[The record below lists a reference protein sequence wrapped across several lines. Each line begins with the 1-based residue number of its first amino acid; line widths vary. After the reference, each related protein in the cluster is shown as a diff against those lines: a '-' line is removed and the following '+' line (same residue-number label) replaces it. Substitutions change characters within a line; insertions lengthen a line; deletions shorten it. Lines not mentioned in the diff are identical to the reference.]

1 MSRETPR
8 AHDDRACAYDVLG
21 VARDAPF
28 DEIRRAYRRQA
39 VRWHPD
45 KNPNGRDAFERAS
58 RAYEA
63 VRDEERR
70 ARYDRARGFGFAEG
84 RARRG
89 REEDEEDDEDG
100 NEARRGERRDE
111 GRTTTNEDDFD
122 GRGYFFDPFETFRRV
137 FGDDAH
143 GTRGGRGMGTFGSF
157 GRDPFAMERADSV
170 FRRRRSIFEDVDSL
184 DGWFGDGFGGDGG
197 GSRMGGAVSSSTA
210 FGGRGA
216 TWSTSTSTTTTIGAD
231 GVRRTRTVSR
241 RTLPDGTVVE
251 TENVTQDAEH
261 HAAIGGG
268 HGGRFLNHHW

>member
-39 VRWHPD
+39 MRWHPD

-63 VRDEERR
+63 VRDEARR
-70 ARYDRARGFGFAEG
+70 ARYDRARGFGHAEG

-89 REEDEEDDEDG
+89 REEDEEADEDG

-111 GRTTTNEDDFD
+111 GRTTTDEDDFD

-143 GTRGGRGMGTFGSF
+143 GTRGWRGMGTFGSF

-197 GSRMGGAVSSSTA
+197 GGRMGGAFSSSTA

>member
-89 REEDEEDDEDG
+89 REEDEEADEDG
-100 NEARRGERRDE
+100 HEARRGERRDE
-111 GRTTTNEDDFD
+111 GRMTTNEDDFD

-170 FRRRRSIFEDVDSL
+170 FRRRR
-184 DGWFGDGFGGDGG
+184 
-197 GSRMGGAVSSSTA
+197 
-210 FGGRGA
+210 
-216 TWSTSTSTTTTIGAD
+216 
-231 GVRRTRTVSR
+231 
-241 RTLPDGTVVE
+241 
-251 TENVTQDAEH
+251 
-261 HAAIGGG
+261 
-268 HGGRFLNHHW
+268 